1 MVKEN
6 IASILAAYSFNS
18 FEDFSFHP
26 FGAGLIHGTYLI
38 DSGEDK
44 YILQEFNTTVFQ
56 FPERIAHNQRQIKSQ
71 GDDSLLPFTL
81 PLPIPNSAQKLI
93 TEWNGKLFR
102 LFEFVSGQTIQQITN
117 LNQAYLASKAYGVFA
132 DWGKI
137 VETHKLQECIP
148 DFHRL
153 DLRFATLQKVAADKE
168 SISIEDQEILDF
180 YLGQKALI
188 AEYKKYQSVLPHRLT
203 HNDTKINNLIFSND
217 FSKVEALVDLD
228 TLMDGYLM
236 YDFGDLVRTV
246 ACSESET
253 SQYWDNIKLEIP
265 VFEELLKGYWEG
277 VNSLATA
284 EETKSLIL
292 GGEVMTCVMGLRF
305 LTDYLQGNI
314 YYRVEYPTQNF
325 HRAKNQMLL
334 LKSIQASKAEL
345 TEIWKRVTQSS
356 N

>member
-6 IASILAAYSFNS
+6 IASILAAYSFKS
-18 FEDFSFHP
+18 FEDFTFHS

-38 DSGEDK
+38 ESGDAN
-44 YILQEFNTTVFQ
+44 YILQEFNNAVFQ
-56 FPERIAHNQRQIKSQ
+56 YPERITHNQRQVKSQ

-102 LFEFVSGQTIQQITN
+102 LFEFVSGHTIQQITN
-117 LNQAYLASKAYGVFA
+117 LNQAYLAAKAYGVFA
-132 DWGKI
+132 EWGKI
-137 VETHKLQECIP
+137 VDTENLQECIP

-153 DLRFATLQKVAADKE
+153 DLRFAKLQKVAEEKGNLLP
-168 SISIEDQEILDF
+168 EDQEIVDF
-180 YLGQKALI
+180 YLGQSSLI
-188 AEYKKYQSVLPHRLT
+188 AQYKDFQAILPNRLT

-217 FSKVEALVDLD
+217 LSKVEALVDLD
-228 TLMDGYLM
+228 TLMSGYLM

-253 SQYWDNIKLEIP
+253 SQFWDKIKLKIP
-265 VFEELLKGYWEG
+265 VFEQLMKGYWEG
-277 VNSLATA
+277 VKTLATA
-284 EETKSLIL
+284 EETRSLML
-292 GGEVMTCVMGLRF
+292 AGEVMTCIMGLRF

-314 YYRVEYPTQNF
+314 YYKVEYPTQNF

-334 LKSIQASKAEL
+334 LKSLQEAKPEL
-345 TEIWKRVTQSS
+345 EEIWKSVTQA
-356 N
+356 